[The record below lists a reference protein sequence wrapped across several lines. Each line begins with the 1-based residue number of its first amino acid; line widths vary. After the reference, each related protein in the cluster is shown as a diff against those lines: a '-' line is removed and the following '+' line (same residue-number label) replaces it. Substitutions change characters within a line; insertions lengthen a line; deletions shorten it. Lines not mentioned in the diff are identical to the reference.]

1 MFGDPVEE
9 GRHSSEAV
17 RDAGFAAGRADEGGD
32 ADEGAALVDE
42 GAAGV
47 AAANALAVARVD
59 ADLKQQARRM
69 LIFLA

>member
-32 ADEGAALVDE
+32 AD
-42 GAAGV
+42 
-47 AAANALAVARVD
+47 
-59 ADLKQQARRM
+59 
-69 LIFLA
+69 